1 MKIKRYVAA
10 DMRQAMREVREE
22 QGDEAVILSTRRIAE
37 GIEIIA
43 ALDYDEA
50 LMREASRQGAAR
62 APAEPPPP
70 PPLPVASIEPTTA
83 PTPRAPV
90 AETAAPRAAISPAAA

>member
-1 MKIKRYVAA
+1 MKIKRFVAA

-22 QGDEAVILSTRRIAE
+22 QGPDSVILSSRRIAE

-50 LMREASRQGAAR
+50 LMREAADHGAER
-62 APAEPPPP
+62 
-70 PPLPVASIEPTTA
+70 
-83 PTPRAPV
+83 
-90 AETAAPRAAISPAAA
+90 

>member
-1 MKIKRYVAA
+1 MKIKRYVAP

-70 PPLPVASIEPTTA
+70 LPAANSQP
-83 PTPRAPV
+83 PV
-90 AETAAPRAAISPAAA
+90 AEAP